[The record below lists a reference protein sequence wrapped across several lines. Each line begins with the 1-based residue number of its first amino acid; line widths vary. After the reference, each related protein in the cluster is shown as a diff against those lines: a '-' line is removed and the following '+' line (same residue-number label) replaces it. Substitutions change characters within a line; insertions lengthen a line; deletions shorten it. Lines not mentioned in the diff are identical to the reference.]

1 MMHHWLNKLLG
12 KRERHRPKAADELR
26 ALLRRQWIYPATY
39 AEPNDVFI
47 AAFPKSGVTW
57 LQHITAGLIYGVDT
71 ANVPDILVQTLIPDC
86 HAMHFYLRTGL
97 PTVFKTHDGPSRQMR
112 RVVHLIR
119 DGRDVAVSYCAMLR
133 NQGHEQSLEDLCT
146 SAWQEHTLSWLDNP
160 FAADIL
166 RISYEQLHAEPLLTL
181 SSYCN
186 FLGLSVSR
194 DAISNVVKRSQFELM
209 QAKEDR
215 QGWGPNDSVMKQRR
229 FIRRGRI
236 GSYKDE
242 MPPEILKQFNKNNR
256 TALIKC
262 GYIDA

>member
-1 MMHHWLNKLLG
+1 MYHWLKILLG
-12 KRERHRPKAADELR
+12 NCERPHPKEVDELR
-26 ALLRRQWIYPATY
+26 SSLTKQWIYPTTHSG
-39 AEPNDVFI
+39 PDDVYI

-57 LQHITAGLIYGVDT
+57 LQHITAGLIYGLDP

-97 PTVFKTHDGPSRQMR
+97 PTVFKTHDGPNRKMR

-133 NQGHEQSLEDLCT
+133 NQGHNQPLVELCT
-146 SAWQEHTLSWLDNP
+146 SAWQEHTLSWLENP

-166 RISYEQLHAEPLLTL
+166 RISYEQLHNEPLSTL

-194 DAISNVVKRSQFELM
+194 DVIADVVKQSQFELM

-242 MPPEILKQFNKNNR
+242 MPPEILNQFNEKNKV
-256 TALIKC
+256 ALVKC
-262 GYIDA
+262 GYIDS